1 MKRITILSAAT
12 GLAIIASMALSPA
25 SQAHQAQAPG
35 HMGPGYGMGSGYGMG
50 PGMMGPGY
58 GTGYGYGC
66 GMAADPRFH
75 MGQGMMGPG
84 MMDPGM
90 MGPGMMGPGMMGPGM
105 MGPGMMGQGMMGQ
118 GMGPGMMGPGMG
130 QGMGQGMGPGMG
142 QGGMAPGYGAG
153 PGYWQNPAMPREL
166 TTADVERMLTNHLE
180 WQGNPNI
187 KLGKVED
194 KDENTIVAEIVTNDG
209 ALVDRLEVDR
219 RTGQVRRPN

>member
-1 MKRITILSAAT
+1 MKRITILSVAT
-12 GLAIIASMALSPA
+12 GLAIFASMALSPA

-35 HMGPGYGMGSGYGMG
+35 HMGPGYGMSPGYGM
-50 PGMMGPGY
+50 
-58 GTGYGYGC
+58 GYGYGC
-66 GMAADPRFH
+66 GMQGDPRFH

-84 MMDPGM
+84 MMGSGMMGPGMMGPGM

-105 MGPGMMGQGMMGQ
+105 MGPGMMGQGM
-118 GMGPGMMGPGMG
+118 GPGT
-130 QGMGQGMGPGMG
+130 GQGMGPGMG
-142 QGGMAPGYGAG
+142 QGMGPGTGQGMMRPGYGAG
-153 PGYWQNPAMPREL
+153 PSYWQNPAMPREL
-166 TTADVERMLTNHLE
+166 TTADVERMLTNQLE
-180 WQGNPNI
+180 WQGNPNV